1 MHERPTDNDRRQT
14 AKEVHGQSK
23 AGDSEGMGCHGQWS
37 GSVPALWDSSVNPV
51 SLEEATGARG
61 SGVSQG
67 NSIQAEPQV
76 KELLRENQNLKDTVT
91 LLSQELML

>member
-37 GSVPALWDSSVNPV
+37 GS
-51 SLEEATGARG
+51 
-61 SGVSQG
+61 
-67 NSIQAEPQV
+67 
-76 KELLRENQNLKDTVT
+76 LLKQTDFLPLNT
-91 LLSQELML
+91 